1 MPVMLQL
8 RRWMRTAPPSRL
20 TATALALGLVGL
32 LLVTSL
38 MPAGTGS
45 TTVGAGRPNSAA
57 GSVPTPVAGA
67 TDGAPGSGAP
77 AGGTGGAAPAGG
89 AGPAPSAAVASAGAP
104 SNTQAGATS
113 SGAGATTAGAG
124 GGAARVA
131 SDRGVTPAEVK
142 IGFLNLNFSSVPGA
156 KEAIGL
162 RDDIDRVNQA
172 YVAYINGRGGVAGR
186 KVVAVQRSTDILDE
200 SDQNAACTA
209 MVADNKVF
217 AISSTAISA
226 PTAAKCITVDGKTPM
241 VDVLAPSEAV
251 QRAAGG
257 YDITLIRTIDRI
269 YAEWAAALREIGFL
283 NPGDKIGIVADNCEP
298 NLTVVNQV
306 LVPAV
311 RAAGAGTVDVRVH
324 DCAIANSQ
332 QQMPGIVSYFAANG
346 FQKILPADCPYAIV
360 PFLAQAKAINYR
372 PKFSISDYCN
382 SSADALAQ
390 TFDPDEFG
398 GTVGITS
405 TYSGGNGSKS
415 PLTPEMQACSKI
427 LTDAGLPGIDYTP
440 RNAEALAHCDYLF
453 LLVKLIQKLGPNP
466 TRQALAYSVGS
477 FGDYRAGS
485 TPLSTY
491 RPGKFSGGELIH
503 TIRFEGSCRCYSS
516 ISGLRPGRF

>member
-1 MPVMLQL
+1 L
-8 RRWMRTAPPSRL
+8 RSNEPASSSG
-20 TATALALGLVGL
+20 ASGVDG
-32 LLVTSL
+32 
-38 MPAGTGS
+38 AGTSGGTAGGIASTGATGGS
-45 TTVGAGRPNSAA
+45 TGAASSG
-57 GSVPTPVAGA
+57 GA
-67 TDGAPGSGAP
+67 SNART
-77 AGGTGGAAPAGG
+77 GGTSSAGG
-89 AGPAPSAAVASAGAP
+89 AGPI
-104 SNTQAGATS
+104 GAT
-113 SGAGATTAGAG
+113 GK
-124 GGAARVA
+124 AALVP
-131 SDRGVTPAEVK
+131 SDRGVTAKEIK

-172 YVAYINGRGGVAGR
+172 YVAYLNAHGGVASR
-186 KVVAVQRSTDILDE
+186 AVVAAQRSTDILDE

-226 PTAAKCITVDGKTPM
+226 PTASKCITVDGKTPM

-269 YAEWAAALREIGFL
+269 YAEWGAALREIGFL
-283 NPGDKIGIVADNCEP
+283 NPGDKIGIVSDNCEP
-298 NLTVVNQV
+298 NLTVVQQV

-311 RAAGAGTVDVRVH
+311 KAAGAGTVEVRVH

-332 QQMPGIVSYFAANG
+332 QQMPGVVSYFAANG

-360 PFLAQAKAINYR
+360 PFLAQAKAINYH

-382 SSADALAQ
+382 STADALAQ
-390 TFDPDEFG
+390 TFDPGEFG

-405 TYSGGNGSKS
+405 TYSGGNGSKAA
-415 PLTPEMQACSKI
+415 LTPEMQRCSKI

-453 LLVKLIQKLGPNP
+453 LLVGLIGKLGPNP
-466 TRQALAYSVGS
+466 TRQALADSVGS

-516 ISGLRPGRF
+516 TSGLRQGRY